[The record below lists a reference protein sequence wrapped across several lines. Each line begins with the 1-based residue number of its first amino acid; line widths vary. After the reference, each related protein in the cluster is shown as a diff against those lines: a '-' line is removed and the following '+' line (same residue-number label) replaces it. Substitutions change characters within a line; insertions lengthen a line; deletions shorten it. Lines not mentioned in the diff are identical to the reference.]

1 MFQSFDYTLLDHAFA
16 PAVARICYICY
27 VALVHVIMLN
37 MLIALMTSVYEDYSE
52 RLGKTV
58 ARKERAKLL
67 AQYEVSDRYFCQS
80 RQQAIYQTHEGARQ
94 DACREVFSKIS
105 ADKKE
110 TDKQRAQVG
119 KNASLSAETG
129 QSTAA
134 AHVEALCSKDCYLEE
149 LMLPQQWQ
157 LNSISQ
163 AWTHKL
169 HEQVRKTSWWLEAI
183 ENPAGSFEVTDFA
196 RLVDKK
202 CEELMDTMGAKPIDY
217 LHLLC
222 RKEDTEKVWNWGKE
236 LEGSDL
242 SETEKVAWK
251 VQNQTKDMKD
261 SVQRLD
267 ERLRVESDNRDKR
280 ASVVEGRVEKIE
292 SNVEKIESTLAD
304 MMTILQKMQETQ

>member
-16 PAVARICYICY
+16 PVVARICYVCY

-80 RQQAIYQTHEGARQ
+80 RQQAIYQTAHDAQEIKRQ

-110 TDKQRAQVG
+110 ADKQRAQVG
-119 KNASLSAETG
+119 KNGSLSAEDG
-129 QSTAA
+129 QSTARA
-134 AHVEALCSKDCYLEE
+134 YVEALCSKDCYLEE

-169 HEQVRKTSWWLEAI
+169 HEQARKTSWWLDKKGLEAI
-183 ENPAGSFEVTDFA
+183 ENPAGSFEVTDFI

-202 CEELMDTMGAKPIDY
+202 CEELMDTMGTKPIDY

-222 RKEDTEKVWNWGKE
+222 RKDATEKSWNWGKR

-242 SETEKVAWK
+242 SETEKVAS
-251 VQNQTKDMKD
+251 M
-261 SVQRLD
+261 
-267 ERLRVESDNRDKR
+267 LRVESANRDKR

-292 SNVEKIESTLAD
+292 SSVEKIESTLAD
-304 MMTILQKMQETQ
+304 MMTILQKMPETQ